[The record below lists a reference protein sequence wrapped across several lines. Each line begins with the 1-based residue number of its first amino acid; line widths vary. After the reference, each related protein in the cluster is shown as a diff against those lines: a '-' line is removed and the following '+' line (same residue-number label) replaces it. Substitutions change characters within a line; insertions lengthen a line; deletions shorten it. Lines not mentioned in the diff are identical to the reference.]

1 MITIV
6 TLILLSQA
14 VKSQDIV
21 YPCRRHAPE
30 HGERIRKL
38 VLPTSSKL
46 NFFNGY
52 NHCSLQHR
60 NKQIALEIHCP

>member
-21 YPCRRHAPE
+21 CPCRRHAPE

-46 NFFNGY
+46 NFFMGIIIVAT
-52 NHCSLQHR
+52 S
-60 NKQIALEIHCP
+60 K